1 MGRAHEVRA
10 ASMAATAAK
19 RSALYM
25 RASKEIYMAA
35 KSGEPDPNSNLAL
48 RAVLEKYKGQ
58 GMTKE
63 VIQRAIVRAKGKD
76 GANYIAGRYEGFGP
90 GNAMVIVDTLSD
102 NTNRAFSEVRAIF
115 NHKGGKIGNSG
126 SVSFAFDKLGVLDF
140 EGADKDAVVEAL
152 VLGDVDVKEVT
163 LEDGIIEV
171 LVAPKDLASAEAV
184 IKENFGVTDFSTN
197 EVTLVPNQYV
207 EVSGEEADKLHNFI
221 DALDDLEDVQTVY
234 HNAKFC

>member
-58 GMTKE
+58 GITKE
-63 VIQRAIVRAKGKD
+63 VIQRAIERAKGKD

-163 LEDGIIEV
+163 FEDGII
-171 LVAPKDLASAEAV
+171 
-184 IKENFGVTDFSTN
+184 
-197 EVTLVPNQYV
+197 
-207 EVSGEEADKLHNFI
+207 
-221 DALDDLEDVQTVY
+221 
-234 HNAKFC
+234 

>member
-58 GMTKE
+58 GITKE
-63 VIQRAIVRAKGKD
+63 VIQRAIERAKGKD

-102 NTNRAFSEVRAIF
+102 NTNRAFSEVRAVF

-126 SVSFAFDKLGVLDF
+126 SVSFAFDKYGVLDF
-140 EGADKDAVVEAL
+140 KGADKDADTEAL
-152 VLGDVDVKEVT
+152 IMADVDVKEVT
-163 LEDGIIEV
+163 IEDGEIEV
-171 LVAPKDLASAEAV
+171 LVAPKDLQAAV
-184 IKENFGVTDFSTN
+184 
-197 EVTLVPNQYV
+197 
-207 EVSGEEADKLHNFI
+207 
-221 DALDDLEDVQTVY
+221 DALKELEINEFDT
-234 HNAKFC
+234 

>member
-1 MGRAHEVRA
+1 
-10 ASMAATAAK
+10 
-19 RSALYM
+19 M

-58 GMTKE
+58 GITKE
-63 VIQRAIVRAKGKD
+63 VIQRAIERAKGKD